1 MNQPYIYT
9 HPLPFGLPFHSGHP
23 SALRRVPC
31 AIQYILI
38 SYVLYIVSSVH
49 VPIPIS
55 QFLPLTCF
63 PLGIHIFT
71 LYISISA
78 LQIRP
83 SIPYFLGFPG
93 GLDSKEAACN
103 AREPGSIS
111 GFRRSPEEQNG
122 NSLQYSCLEN
132 PHGQRRLAGYSP
144 WDHKE
149 SNMTEVT

>member
-1 MNQPYIYT
+1 MSVPTSQLAPRSG
-9 HPLPFGLPFHSGHP
+9 PLLGVRAALLCSG
-23 SALRRVPC
+23 V
-31 AIQYILI
+31 
-38 SYVLYIVSSVH
+38 
-49 VPIPIS
+49 
-55 QFLPLTCF
+55 
-63 PLGIHIFT
+63 
-71 LYISISA
+71 SISA